1 MSFFEGLG
9 KVLGGLAGQ
18 AQELQEQ
25 INLYRPEY
33 EGMSNSEL
41 REEGRRLSNRSDK
54 QSRAR
59 RMAIT
64 QILKERGAM

>member
-1 MSFFEGLG
+1 MGFFEGLG

-33 EGMSNSEL
+33 EEMSNSEL
-41 REEGRRLSNRSDK
+41 KEEGRRLSNRSDK

-59 RMAIT
+59 RIAIT